1 MADYF
6 KLSTNIIYVD
16 KSEVKTRKDAN
27 IVITMILADLV
38 NYFPDWRFQQLLTNV
53 GLATPDDLF
62 YEESLKTLDVL
73 MRSPIVNKY
82 FQWNSSNSNVVNI
95 NDFKKFNRAKEER
108 IDLIE
113 KKDKFIKDNN
123 LEGFVSENVEQ
134 DEENLRIQ
142 HEQKKIELDTKDDE
156 INQNEEKI
164 AKRDAIND
172 AINVNLDLIKDYEE
186 KIKIAKLASDLKFN
200 SFVYS

>member
-38 NYFPDWRFQQLLTNV
+38 NYFPDWRYQQLLTNV

-62 YEESLKTLDVL
+62 YEESIKTLDVL

-95 NDFKKFNRAKEER
+95 NDFKK
-108 IDLIE
+108 
-113 KKDKFIKDNN
+113 
-123 LEGFVSENVEQ
+123 
-134 DEENLRIQ
+134 
-142 HEQKKIELDTKDDE
+142 
-156 INQNEEKI
+156 
-164 AKRDAIND
+164 
-172 AINVNLDLIKDYEE
+172 
-186 KIKIAKLASDLKFN
+186 
-200 SFVYS
+200 